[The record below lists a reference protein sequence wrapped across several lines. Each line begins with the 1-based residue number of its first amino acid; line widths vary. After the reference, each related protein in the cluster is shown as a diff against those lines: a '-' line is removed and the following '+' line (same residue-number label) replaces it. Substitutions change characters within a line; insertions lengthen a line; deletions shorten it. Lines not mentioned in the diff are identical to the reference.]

1 MSGLHSVLLHVSVL
15 VVAAVVITLLQCC
28 VAGGRRILE
37 RRRERRQRLDRD
49 CELDV
54 IRVERPRVVTLC
66 QVETADP
73 HQMPERVAG

>member
-28 VAGGRRILE
+28 VAAGRSFLQRL
-37 RRRERRQRLDRD
+37 RKRRQRLDRD

-54 IRVERPRVVTLC
+54 IRVERPCVVTLC
-66 QVETADP
+66 QVETADSNR
-73 HQMPERVAG
+73 MPERVAG